1 MRMRMGEDGEMTENR
16 VEVLC
21 PGMIL
26 RDGAIILEA
35 RSSATLISR
44 GNRHM
49 LVDTSGPKNRETLLK
64 KLGAKGIGPEQIE
77 AVALTHL
84 HHDHDGN
91 LELFPRAKIYVH
103 ELEMPDEGVE
113 RVSKDLELWEGVMMT
128 ATPGHTRGSM
138 SVLVKAEGVIA
149 MVGDAIPT
157 EDNVRKWVPPGVHY
171 DRAVAMASM
180 ARLIAMADIIVPGH
194 GPSFRTAEHKN
205 KGR

>member
-21 PGMIL
+21 PGMIR

-35 RSSATLISR
+35 RSSVTLISC

-49 LVDTSGPKNRETLLK
+49 LVDTSAPENRDMLLRE
-64 KLGAKGIGPEQIE
+64 LASRSLTPDQVE
-77 AVALTHL
+77 AVVLTHL

-91 LELFPRAKIYVH
+91 LDLFPRAKKFVH
-103 ELEMPDEGVE
+103 ELEKPGPGFE
-113 RVSKDLELWEGVMMT
+113 RVSMDVELWEGVELT
-128 ATPGHTRGSM
+128 ATPGHTRGSL
-138 SVLVKAEGVIA
+138 SVLVRNDETIA
-149 MVGDAIPT
+149 MVGDAIPS
-157 EDNVRKWVPPGVHY
+157 EDNVRKWVPPGLHY

-180 ARLIAMADIIVPGH
+180 TRLIALADSIVPGH
-194 GPSFRTAEHKN
+194 GPPFRTVGHKN